1 MANCLWG
8 RWRSTRVAE
17 FTGADM
23 TMKPTNPIF
32 TGLPTTIFEVMSGL
46 ARETGAINLGQGFP
60 DVDGPEEVRRVAAE
74 AFLAGPNQ
82 YPPMMGLPVLRQAV
96 AAINERFHGLA
107 VDWQTEVMVTSGATE
122 ALADAIL
129 GLVRPGDEVVLIE
142 PLYDSYLPIVRQAG
156 GIPKPVRVA
165 PPNWEIDPKALA
177 AAFSDRTKAILI
189 NTPMN
194 PAGKVFARE
203 ELELIAGLCLKHDA
217 VVISDEVYEHLVF
230 DGKRHV
236 SPMQLPG
243 MRDRV
248 VRIGSAGKTFSLTGW
263 KVGYVTAAPAL
274 MEPIAKAH
282 QFVTFTTPPAL
293 QTAVAHGL
301 SFGDDYFD
309 GFASGLQAKRDRLS
323 KGLSALGFC
332 VLPSAGTY
340 FVVTDTGPLGIDDDA
355 EACLRMTREAGVA
368 AVPVSAFYVSEP
380 PKRFIRFCFSK
391 RDEVLDEAVARLAAW
406 IKKQG
411 R

>member
-1 MANCLWG
+1 
-8 RWRSTRVAE
+8 
-17 FTGADM
+17 
-23 TMKPTNPIF
+23 MKPTNPIF

-60 DVDGPEEVRRVAAE
+60 DVDGPEEVRRAAAE
-74 AFLAGPNQ
+74 ALLAGPNQ
-82 YPPMMGLPVLRQAV
+82 YPPMMGLPALRQAV
-96 AAINERFHGLA
+96 AAINKRFYGLE

-122 ALADAIL
+122 ALGDAIL

-156 GIPKPVRVA
+156 GIAKPVRIA
-165 PPNWEIDPKALA
+165 PPNWELDPDALA

-194 PAGKVFARE
+194 PAGKVFSRA
-203 ELELIAGLCLKHDA
+203 ELELIAELCRKHDA
-217 VVISDEVYEHLVF
+217 VVIADEVYEHLVF
-230 DGKRHV
+230 DGRRHV

-301 SFGDDYFD
+301 CFDDDYFD
-309 GFASGLQAKRDRLS
+309 GFVAGLQAKRDRLS
-323 KGLSALGFC
+323 NGLSALGFS

-340 FVVTDTGPLGIDDDA
+340 FIVTDTGPVRIDDDA

-368 AVPVSAFYVSEP
+368 AVPVSAFYVSDP

-406 IKKQG
+406 IDKQG

>member
-1 MANCLWG
+1 
-8 RWRSTRVAE
+8 
-17 FTGADM
+17 
-23 TMKPTNPIF
+23 MKPTNPIF

-60 DVDGPEEVRRVAAE
+60 DVDGPEEVRRAAAE

-96 AAINERFHGLA
+96 AAINKRFYGLDI
-107 VDWQTEVMVTSGATE
+107 DWASEVMVTSGATE

-142 PLYDSYLPIVRQAG
+142 PLYDSYLPIVLQAG
-156 GIPKPVRVA
+156 GIPRPVRIA
-165 PPNWEIDPKALA
+165 PPNWQLDPGALA
-177 AAFSDRTKAILI
+177 SAFSDRTKAILI

-194 PAGKVFARE
+194 PAGKVFSPQ
-203 ELELIAGLCLKHDA
+203 ELELIASLCQKHDA
-217 VVISDEVYEHLVF
+217 MVISDEVYEHLVF
-230 DGKRHV
+230 DGGRHL

-274 MEPIAKAH
+274 MGPIAKAH
-282 QFVTFTTPPAL
+282 QFITFTTPPAL

-309 GFASGLQAKRDRLS
+309 GFVSGLQAKRDRLA
-323 KGLSALGFC
+323 KGLSALGFS

-340 FVVTDTGPLGIDDDA
+340 FIVTDTGPLGIDDDA

-368 AVPVSAFYVSEP
+368 AVPVSAFYVSAP

-406 IKKQG
+406 IDKQG
-411 R
+411 H

>member
-1 MANCLWG
+1 M
-8 RWRSTRVAE
+8 
-17 FTGADM
+17 
-23 TMKPTNPIF
+23 TNPVF
-32 TGLPTTIFEVMSGL
+32 AGAGTSIFESMSRL
-46 ARETGAINLGQGFP
+46 AAETGSINLGQGFP
-60 DVDGPEEVRRVAAE
+60 EGFEPEALIEAAVKALRDGPH
-74 AFLAGPNQ
+74 Q
-82 YPPMMGLPVLRQAV
+82 YPPMMGLPALRKAV
-96 AAINERFHGLA
+96 ADNARRFLGLDI
-107 VDWQTEVMVTSGATE
+107 DWQREVLVTSGATE
-122 ALADAIL
+122 ALSDTFLALLD
-129 GLVRPGDEVVLIE
+129 RDDEVIVFE
-142 PLYDSYLPIVRQAG
+142 PVYDAYATVIRRAG
-156 GIPKPVRVA
+156 GKVVPVRLA
-165 PPNWEIDPKALA
+165 PPEWELPRERLLEAITP
-177 AAFSDRTKAILI
+177 RTKLI
-189 NTPMN
+189 VVNTPMN
-194 PAGKVFARE
+194 PIGKIFDRE
-203 ELELIAGLCLKHDA
+203 ELAFLAELAVRHDL
-217 VVISDEVYEHLVF
+217 VIVADEVYEHLVF
-230 DGKRHV
+230 DGRRHV

-301 SFGDDYFD
+301 CFGDDYFD
-309 GFASGLQAKRDRLS
+309 GFVAGLQAKRDRLS
-323 KGLSALGFC
+323 NGLSALGFS

-340 FVVTDTGPLGIDDDA
+340 FIVTDTGPLGIDDDA

-368 AVPVSAFYVSEP
+368 AVPVSAFYVSDP

-406 IKKQG
+406 IDKQG

>member
-1 MANCLWG
+1 
-8 RWRSTRVAE
+8 
-17 FTGADM
+17 
-23 TMKPTNPIF
+23 MKPTNPIF

-60 DVDGPEEVRRVAAE
+60 DVDGPEEVRRAAAE
-74 AFLAGPNQ
+74 AFIAGPNQ
-82 YPPMMGLPVLRQAV
+82 YPPMMGLPALRQAV
-96 AAINERFHGLA
+96 AAINKRFYGLD
-107 VDWQTEVMVTSGATE
+107 VDWATEVMVTSGATE

-156 GIPKPVRVA
+156 GIPKPVRIA
-165 PPNWEIDPKALA
+165 PPNWELDPDALA
-177 AAFSDRTKAILI
+177 AAFSDKTKAILI

-194 PAGKVFARE
+194 PAGKVLSRA
-203 ELELIAGLCLKHDA
+203 ELELIAGLCLKHAA

-230 DGKRHV
+230 DGGRHL
-236 SPMQLPG
+236 SPMQIPG
-243 MRDRV
+243 LRDRV

-263 KVGYVTAAPAL
+263 KIGYVTAAPAL

-293 QTAVAHGL
+293 QVAVAHGL
-301 SFGDDYFD
+301 AFGDDYFD
-309 GFASGLQAKRDRLS
+309 GFVADLQGKRDRLS
-323 KGLSALGFC
+323 NGLAALGFT
-332 VLPSAGTY
+332 VLPSAGT
-340 FVVTDTGPLGIDDDA
+340 FFITTDTGPLGIDDDA
-355 EACLRMTREAGVA
+355 EACFRMTREAGVA
-368 AVPVSAFYVSEP
+368 AVPLSAFYVSDP

-391 RDEVLDEAVARLAAW
+391 RDEVLDEAVSRLAGW
-406 IKKQG
+406 IDRQG

>member
-1 MANCLWG
+1 
-8 RWRSTRVAE
+8 
-17 FTGADM
+17 
-23 TMKPTNPIF
+23 MKPTNPIF

-82 YPPMMGLPVLRQAV
+82 YPPMMGLPALRQAV
-96 AAINERFHGLA
+96 ATINERFHGLA
-107 VDWQTEVMVTSGATE
+107 VDWQTEIMVTSGATE

-156 GIPKPVRVA
+156 GIPKPVRIA
-165 PPNWEIDPKALA
+165 PPSWEIDPKALA

-194 PAGKVFARE
+194 PAGKVFTRE

-217 VVISDEVYEHLVF
+217 LVISDEVYEHLVF

-282 QFVTFTTPPAL
+282 QFITFTTPPAL

-301 SFGDDYFD
+301 SFGDEYFD
-309 GFASGLQAKRDRLS
+309 SFVAGLQAKRDRLS
-323 KGLSALGFC
+323 KGLSTLGFS

-368 AVPVSAFYVSEP
+368 AVPVSVFYASEP
-380 PKRFIRFCFSK
+380 PKRYIRFCFSK

-406 IKKQG
+406 IDKQG

>member
-1 MANCLWG
+1 
-8 RWRSTRVAE
+8 
-17 FTGADM
+17 
-23 TMKPTNPIF
+23 MKPTNPIF
-32 TGLPTTIFEVMSGL
+32 TGLPTTIFEVMSSL

-82 YPPMMGLPVLRQAV
+82 YPPMMGLPALRQAV
-96 AAINERFHGLA
+96 AAINQRFYGLE
-107 VDWQTEVMVTSGATE
+107 VDWETEVMVTSGATE
-122 ALADAIL
+122 ALGDAIL

-156 GIPKPVRVA
+156 GIPKPVRIA
-165 PPNWEIDPKALA
+165 PPHWELDPDALA

-194 PAGKVFARE
+194 PSGKVFSRK

-217 VVISDEVYEHLVF
+217 VVISDEVYEHLLF
-230 DGKRHV
+230 DHKRHV

-301 SFGDDYFD
+301 SFKGDYFEA
-309 GFASGLQAKRDRLS
+309 FSAGLQAKRDRLS
-323 KGLSALGFC
+323 SGLAKLGFS

-340 FVVTDTGPLGIDDDA
+340 FIVTDTGPLGIDDDA
-355 EACLRMTREAGVA
+355 EACLKMTREAGVA
-368 AVPVSAFYVSEP
+368 AVPVSAFYISAP

-406 IKKQG
+406 IDKQG

>member
-1 MANCLWG
+1 
-8 RWRSTRVAE
+8 
-17 FTGADM
+17 
-23 TMKPTNPIF
+23 MKPTNPIF

-60 DVDGPEEVRRVAAE
+60 DVDGPEDVRRVAAE
-74 AFLAGPNQ
+74 AFLTGSNQ
-82 YPPMMGLPVLRQAV
+82 YPPMMGLPALRQAV
-96 AAINERFHGLA
+96 AAINKRFYDLD
-107 VDWQTEVMVTSGATE
+107 VDWNSEVMVTSGATE
-122 ALADAIL
+122 ALGDAIL

-156 GIPKPVRVA
+156 GVAKPVRIA
-165 PPNWEIDPKALA
+165 PPNWELDPEALA

-194 PAGKVFARE
+194 PAGKVFSRE
-203 ELELIAGLCLKHDA
+203 ELELIASLCRKHDA

-230 DGKRHV
+230 DGRRHI

-301 SFGDDYFD
+301 SFGDGYFE
-309 GFASGLQAKRDRLS
+309 GFISGLQAKRDRLS
-323 KGLSALGFC
+323 NGLSKLGFS
-332 VLPSAGTY
+332 VLPSGGTY
-340 FVVTDTGPLGIDDDA
+340 FIVTDTGPLGIDDDA
-355 EACLRMTREAGVA
+355 EACMRMTREAGVA
-368 AVPVSAFYVSEP
+368 AVPVSAFYVSAP

-391 RDEVLDEAVARLAAW
+391 RDEVLDEAVARLASW
-406 IKKQG
+406 IDKQG